1 MKTATN
7 IPARNPLAATR
18 FDRSSRAHLPAK
30 CINREPKAGEVAL
43 LLDCPQARPAYP
55 GAAATPVKYAA
66 GDLIVDAAGAAWV
79 VTSAKCGY
87 TMRGDG
93 WRRDE
98 QMVTAR
104 PATPA
109 DHAAVAAQLA
119 AREAA
124 VNAAFGTGMDR

>member
-18 FDRSSRAHLPAK
+18 FDRSARAHLPAK
-30 CINREPKAGEVAL
+30 HINREPKAGEVAL
-43 LLDCPQARPAYP
+43 LLDCPQRRRAWA
-55 GAAATPVKYAA
+55 GEAAVAIKYAA

-79 VTSAKCGY
+79 ITSAKCGY

-124 VNAAFGTGMDR
+124 LNAAFGAAMDR